1 MIQSMTGFGRAIL
14 LLPQKKITVEVK
26 SLNSKQLDIS
36 IRIPSIYKEKELS
49 IRSFLS
55 SSLRRGKIELSVF
68 VENIGSESTY
78 KINKDLVEAY
88 IKSLQEFG
96 NNMVSHGELLAI
108 AMKLPDAMK
117 LDCKELEKEEWDAIM
132 KTIEEAVES
141 LIDHRKAE
149 GLSLE
154 KDLKMKIQAI
164 DTLHDQVPKY
174 EHERIETIKERI
186 STKLNDVSESIE
198 FDRDRLEQ
206 EMIYFIEK
214 LDISEE
220 RVRLKNHCVYFIET
234 INSHD
239 NNGKKLG
246 FISQELGREI
256 NTMGSKANHSEIQK
270 LVVQMKDSLEK
281 IKEQVLNVL

>member
-108 AMKLPDAMK
+108 AMKLPDAVK

-186 STKLNDVSESIE
+186 STKLNDVLESIE

-220 RVRLKNHCVYFIET
+220 KVRLKNHCVYFIET

>member
-108 AMKLPDAMK
+108 AMKLPDAVK

-220 RVRLKNHCVYFIET
+220 KVRLKNHCVYFIET

>member
-149 GLSLE
+149 GLSIE

-186 STKLNDVSESIE
+186 STKLNDVLESIE

-270 LVVQMKDSLEK
+270 LVIQMKDSLEK

>member
-14 LLPQKKITVEVK
+14 MLPQKKITVEVK

-186 STKLNDVSESIE
+186 STKLNDVLESIE

>member
-88 IKSLQEFG
+88 VKSLQEFG

-149 GLSLE
+149 GLSIE

-186 STKLNDVSESIE
+186 STKLNDVLESIE

-220 RVRLKNHCVYFIET
+220 KVRLKNHCVYFIET

>member
-14 LLPQKKITVEVK
+14 MLPQKKITVEVK

-186 STKLNDVSESIE
+186 STKLNDVLESIE

-220 RVRLKNHCVYFIET
+220 KVRLKNHCVYFIET

>member
-108 AMKLPDAMK
+108 AMKLPDAVK

-141 LIDHRKAE
+141 LIDNRKAE
-149 GLSLE
+149 GLSIE

-186 STKLNDVSESIE
+186 STKLNDVLESIE

-220 RVRLKNHCVYFIET
+220 KVRLKNHCVYFIET

>member
-14 LLPQKKITVEVK
+14 LLPQKKITVEVR

-149 GLSLE
+149 GLSIE

-164 DTLHDQVPKY
+164 DKLHDQVPKY
-174 EHERIETIKERI
+174 EHERIDTIKERI
-186 STKLNDVSESIE
+186 STKLNDVIESIE

-220 RVRLKNHCVYFIET
+220 KVRLKNHCVYFIET

>member
-14 LLPQKKITVEVK
+14 LLPQKKITVEVR

-141 LIDHRKAE
+141 LIDNRKAE
-149 GLSLE
+149 GLSIE
-154 KDLKMKIQAI
+154 KDLKMNIQAI

-174 EHERIETIKERI
+174 EHERIDTIKERI
-186 STKLNDVSESIE
+186 STKLNDVLESIE

-220 RVRLKNHCVYFIET
+220 KVRLKNHCVYFIET